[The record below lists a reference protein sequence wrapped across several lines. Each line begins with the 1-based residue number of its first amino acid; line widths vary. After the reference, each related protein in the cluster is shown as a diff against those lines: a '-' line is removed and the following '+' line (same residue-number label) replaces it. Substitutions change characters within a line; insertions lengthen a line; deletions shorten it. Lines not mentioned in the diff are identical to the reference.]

1 MIVLEFK
8 LKGKQQQYRVID
20 EMIRTAQFVRN
31 KALRYWIDNQGV
43 KLSDLYKQCAIMA
56 KEFEWAGKLN
66 SMARQASAERAI
78 FAIQRFFAN
87 CKAKKPGKKGYP
99 QFKKHT
105 RSVEYKTSGWALSVD
120 KRCLT
125 FTDGFAAG
133 TFRLIGS
140 RDLHFYAPKEI
151 KRVRVIRRA
160 DGYYTQFCINVER
173 SEELVPTGKAIG
185 IDVGLNHF
193 LTDSN
198 GETMTNPRHL
208 RKSEKALKRLQKRV
222 SRKKKGSSNRKKAIN
237 KLGRKHLKV
246 SRQRKDFAIKTALY
260 VVKSSDFIA
269 CEDLLVQNMV
279 KNHKLA
285 KSISD
290 AAWSQ
295 FIQWLQYFGKVYG
308 KTVVAVAPQYTSQDC
323 SSCSK
328 RVLKSLS
335 VRTHVCLC
343 GAVLDRDCNA
353 AKNILAKGLKQA
365 GISLNT
371 AGHAGINAWGQND
384 LYSLVVTSTSKLTG

>member
-8 LKGKQQQYRVID
+8 LKGKAQQYRIID

-31 KALRYWIDNQGV
+31 KALRYWSDNQGV
-43 KLSDLYKQCAIMA
+43 KLSDLYKQCAVMA
-56 KEFEWAGKLN
+56 HEFEWAGKLN

-87 CKAKKPGKKGYP
+87 CQARKPGKKGYP

-105 RSVEYKTSGWALSVD
+105 RSVEYKTSGWKLSTD
-120 KRCLT
+120 KRCLA

-133 TFRLIGS
+133 SFKLIGS
-140 RDLHFYAPKEI
+140 RDLYFYAPSEI

-160 DGYYTQFCINVER
+160 DGYYAQFCINVER
-173 SEELVPTGKAIG
+173 TESAIPTGRAVG

-193 LTDSN
+193 YTDST
-198 GETMTNPRHL
+198 GETVPNPRHL
-208 RKSEKALKRLQKRV
+208 RKSEKALKQLQKRA

-246 SRQRKDFAIKTALY
+246 SRQRKDFAIKMALC
-260 VVKSSDFIA
+260 VVKSNDFVA
-269 CEDLLVQNMV
+269 YENLQVRNMV

-295 FIQWLQYFGKVYG
+295 FAQWLQYLGKVYG
-308 KTVVAVAPQYTSQDC
+308 KTVVAVTPQYTSQDC
-323 SSCSK
+323 SSCGN
-328 RVLKSLS
+328 RVEKSLS

-343 GAVLDRDCNA
+343 GEVLDRDHNA
-353 AKNILAKGLKQA
+353 ALNILAKGLRQV

-371 AGHAGINAWGQND
+371 AGHAGINAWGQTD
-384 LYSLVVTSTSKLTG
+384 LYSLVATSMGKLTG